1 MSTIAW
7 QPDRPYNALP
17 ALPPNTDLE
26 SRAILKQCITARAA
40 LAELKQA
47 TLLIPNPTV
56 LINTIPLL
64 EAKDSSEIENIVTTT
79 DQLFRYADDGD
90 GHADPATKEALRY
103 RAALYQGFQS
113 LTERPLTTRTAVD
126 ICTAIKGV
134 EMDVRRTPGTQLVN
148 DRNGK
153 AIYTPPEGEAQLRK
167 LLANW
172 ERFIHEQP
180 ELDPLIRM
188 AVAHY
193 QFEAIHPFTD
203 GNGRTG
209 RVLNILMLIQESLLT
224 LPVLYLSRYI
234 IDHKAD
240 YYRLL
245 GEVTSAAAWEEWVLY
260 MLRAVEHTAHWT
272 TAKIAAMR
280 QLQVHTADH
289 VREQLPKIYS
299 HELVETLFEQ
309 PYCRIG
315 NLVAKGIAQRQA
327 ASRYLQDLA
336 RIGVLNETTAGR
348 EKLFIHPKL
357 MRLLTQDDNQLV
369 PYGVSQQG
377 G

>member
-1 MSTIAW
+1 M
-7 QPDRPYNALP
+7 
-17 ALPPNTDLE
+17 
-26 SRAILKQCITARAA
+26 
-40 LAELKQA
+40 
-47 TLLIPNPTV
+47 
-56 LINTIPLL
+56 
-64 EAKDSSEIENIVTTT
+64 
-79 DQLFRYADDGD
+79 
-90 GHADPATKEALRY
+90 
-103 RAALYQGFQS
+103 
-113 LTERPLTTRTAVD
+113 TTRTAVD
-126 ICTAIKGV
+126 ICSAIKGV
-134 EMDVRRTPGTQLVN
+134 EMDVRRAPGTQLVN

-172 ERFIHEQP
+172 ERFIHEQR

-260 MLRAVEHTAHWT
+260 MLRAVEQTAHWT
-272 TAKIAAMR
+272 TAKIAALR

-289 VREQLPKIYS
+289 VRQQLPKIYS

-336 RIGVLNETTAGR
+336 RIGVLSETTAGR

-357 MRLLTQDDNQLV
+357 MHLLTQDDNQLV
-369 PYGVSQQG
+369 PYSPSQQG

>member
-7 QPDRPYNALP
+7 QPDRPYNSLP
-17 ALPPNTDLE
+17 ELPPNTNLE

-90 GHADPATKEALRY
+90 SGADPATKEALRY

-113 LTERPLTTRTAVD
+113 LSERPLTIRTAVD

-134 EMDVRRTPGTQLVN
+134 EMDVRSTPGIQLIN

-180 ELDPLIRM
+180 QLDPLIRM

-209 RVLNILMLIQESLLT
+209 RVLNILMLIQESLLP

-260 MLRAVEHTAHWT
+260 MLRAVEHMAHWT
-272 TAKIAAMR
+272 TAKIAALR

-289 VREQLPKIYS
+289 VRQQLPKIYS

-336 RIGVLNETTAGR
+336 RIGVLSETTAGR

-357 MRLLTQDDNQLV
+357 MRLLTQDDNQV
-369 PYGVSQQG
+369 ARYGAA
-377 G
+377 

>member
-1 MSTIAW
+1 MSAIAW
-7 QPDRPYNALP
+7 QPDQPYNALP

-26 SRAILKQCITARAA
+26 TRAILKQCITARAA

-90 GHADPATKEALRY
+90 SNADSATKEALRY
-103 RAALYQGFQS
+103 RAALYQGFRS
-113 LTERPLTTRTAVD
+113 LSERPLTTRTAVD
-126 ICTAIKGV
+126 ICSAIKGV
-134 EMDVRRTPGTQLVN
+134 EMDVRRAPGTQLVN

-153 AIYTPPEGEAQLRK
+153 AIYTPPEGEAQLRN

-172 ERFIHEQP
+172 ERFIHEQR

-260 MLRAVEHTAHWT
+260 MLRAVEQTAHWT
-272 TAKIAAMR
+272 TAKIAALR

-289 VREQLPKIYS
+289 VRQQLPKIYS

-336 RIGVLNETTAGR
+336 RIGVLSETTAGR

-357 MRLLTQDDNQLV
+357 MHLLTQDDNQLV
-369 PYGVSQQG
+369 PYSPSQQG

>member
-1 MSTIAW
+1 MSAIAW
-7 QPDRPYNALP
+7 QPDRPYNTLP

-26 SRAILKQCITARAA
+26 TRAILKQCIPARAA

-90 GHADPATKEALRY
+90 SNADSATKEALRY
-103 RAALYQGFQS
+103 RAALYQGFRS
-113 LTERPLTTRTAVD
+113 LSERPLTTRTAVD
-126 ICTAIKGV
+126 ICSAIKGV
-134 EMDVRRTPGTQLVN
+134 EMDVRRAPGTQLVN

-153 AIYTPPEGEAQLRK
+153 AIYTPPEGEAQLRN

-172 ERFIHEQP
+172 ERFIHEQR

-260 MLRAVEHTAHWT
+260 MLRAVEQTAHWT
-272 TAKIAAMR
+272 TAKIAALR

-289 VREQLPKIYS
+289 VRQQLPKIYS

-336 RIGVLNETTAGR
+336 RIGVLSETTAGR

-369 PYGVSQQG
+369 PYSPSQQG